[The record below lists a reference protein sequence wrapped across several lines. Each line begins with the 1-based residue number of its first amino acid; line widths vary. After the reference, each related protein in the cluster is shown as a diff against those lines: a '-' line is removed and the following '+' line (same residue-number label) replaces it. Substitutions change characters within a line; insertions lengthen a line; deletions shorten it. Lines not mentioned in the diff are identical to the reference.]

1 MAREQDS
8 RHPERRALIKRE
20 EDVRR
25 MAIITTIDGGLGAL
39 LIQAGLITPEQ
50 LQNTLELQKKEGGE
64 FGQILVEQGLITA
77 QELASITGLQW
88 NIPFIDVTQQK
99 AHPEALQLVPEP
111 MARKYNVIPLR
122 IADGALIVAME
133 QPWNIE
139 TINDLTTQ
147 AKMAIKPVLAVASDI
162 QESINLNYKV
172 SGELEEQISHI
183 TDTSARPKVE
193 ERIAA
198 DAIAQAPIVRTVS
211 LIVRQAVKDRASDI
225 HIEPQNNRLRIRYRI
240 DGILHDA
247 MSLPV
252 SIHLPL
258 VSRLKIM
265 AGMNIA
271 DRRRPQDGQ
280 FSLKVEDREVDIR
293 VASSDTTQGETI
305 VLRILDKS
313 FALFELTQL
322 GFLPGALEKYRLML
336 NSPFG
341 MILLSGPTG
350 SGKTTTLYA
359 SVNQLNHDERNIMT
373 IEDPVEYRFNNITQ
387 IQVHPRAGITFAGGL
402 RALMRLD
409 PDVILVGE
417 IRDTETARTAVQS
430 ALTGHLVLSSI
441 HANSAVGVLFRLIDL
456 GIEPFLIS
464 SALIGVVAQRMV
476 RRVCLH
482 CRKLTAVPEEEQ
494 LIYEREMNEKRT
506 EFYYGEGCNLCANTG
521 YSGRCAV
528 LELTVMSEELRH
540 LLATNA
546 GADAIRNE
554 ALKEGMVP
562 MWHDGMLKVKQ
573 GVTTPYE
580 LLRNAYSI
588 D

>member
-1 MAREQDS
+1 LAREQDS

-50 LQNTLELQKKEGGE
+50 LQNTLELQKQEGGE

-322 GFLPGALEKYRLML
+322 GFLPDALEKYRQML

-580 LLRNAYSI
+580 LLRNVYSI

>member
-50 LQNTLELQKKEGGE
+50 LQNTLELQKQEGGE

-99 AHPEALQLVPEP
+99 VHPEALQLVPEP

-211 LIVRQAVKDRASDI
+211 LIVRQAVTDRASDI

-322 GFLPGALEKYRLML
+322 GFLPDALEKYRLML

-417 IRDTETARTAVQS
+417 IRDSETARTAVQS

-540 LLATNA
+540 LLTTNA
-546 GADAIRNE
+546 SAEAIRNE
-554 ALKEGMVP
+554 AIKEGMVS
-562 MWHDGMLKVKQ
+562 MWRDSMLKVKQ

-580 LLRNAYSI
+580 LLRNVYSI